1 MLLIGQKQQLGGE
14 SSIDLD
20 FDSDVTLGLR
30 TGVWLESY
38 PQFGLAVDLS
48 YFNSDAN
55 NANFSVVPISFLLM
69 ARMPVMVSAKFPNG
83 RMQPYLAVG
92 PSLMLYD
99 FEIDVTPVGG
109 RKIDENSESLGFDL
123 RGGLLWQV
131 TDKIAI
137 FTEYRYTHLEVDFD
151 ADDSYWILPSLYE
164 LEVETDLDTHHVLMG
179 MSFRF

>member
-1 MLLIGQKQQLGGE
+1 MLMRKSFSTCMAVQVQQMIRQRMLLIGQKQQLGGE

-99 FEIDVTPVGG
+99 YEIDLTPVGG
-109 RKIDENSESLGFDL
+109 RKIDESSGSLSL
-123 RGGLLWQV
+123 MLLAAIKSQA
-131 TDKIAI
+131 DKTS
-137 FTEYRYTHLEVDFD
+137 TEQDKR
-151 ADDSYWILPSLYE
+151 
-164 LEVETDLDTHHVLMG
+164 
-179 MSFRF
+179 